1 MKEILTTGEV
11 ARLCGVAPRTVSKWF
26 DTGQL
31 RGFKIPG
38 SRDRRIPRQSLVRFM
53 RAHGIP
59 LRGLDGAV
67 TRVLLAD
74 ADYDYAD
81 ALRVALEKG
90 FDYEVVIASGA
101 FEAGLQA
108 RQFRP
113 HVILL
118 DVSLPGLDLFAMRRA
133 LQADPDLVS
142 TRVVAVANGQ
152 ADAALLERIGR
163 EFDLCLRKPYSL
175 RDAVRAIEDATDIV
189 S

>member
-1 MKEILTTGEV
+1 MKEMLTTGDV

-38 SRDRRIPRQSLVRFM
+38 SRDRRIPRQSLIRFM

-74 ADYDYAD
+74 ADYDFAD
-81 ALRVALEKG
+81 AIRAALEKG
-90 FDYEVVIASGA
+90 FDYEVVVAGGV
-101 FEAGLQA
+101 FEAGLEA
-108 RQFRP
+108 RRCRP

-118 DVSLPGLDLFAMRRA
+118 DVALPGLDLFAMKRA

-142 TRVVAVANGQ
+142 TRIVAAANGTT
-152 ADAALLERIGR
+152 DAALLERIGK
-163 EFDLCLRKPYSL
+163 EFELCLRKPYGL
-175 RDAVRAIEDATDIV
+175 RDAVRVIEEATDVV